1 MVLRTPGFL
10 AMESRSA
17 AAGVSALQISV
28 RPRSRLPVAI
38 ATFFSRIRLE
48 QTPEPC
54 ACVPAGCAAALGTLL
69 VSVRRGVEEAPYTV
83 GSFLGG
89 RDQVA
94 DTGSTRVVSVVDLE
108 SKGRGVILV
117 RMMPDLILSIDS
129 SSDGRYSPVPLRPR

>member
-1 MVLRTPGFL
+1 VFRQGAP
-10 AMESRSA
+10 S
-17 AAGVSALQISV
+17 
-28 RPRSRLPVAI
+28 
-38 ATFFSRIRLE
+38 
-48 QTPEPC
+48 
-54 ACVPAGCAAALGTLL
+54 AAALGTLL

-89 RDQVA
+89 RDQVV

-108 SKGRGVILV
+108 SKGHGVIPV